1 MLDALIRKALL
12 GVTAVLLA
20 AVAWQAVDLWLTK
33 RKMRSTEQ
41 AAIAAQAQAAGLQRG
56 LDALESLNARIEA
69 RTTVYHRNVRDVLD
83 LPESRLCVDSPPVR
97 LALERLQQGYSD
109 ADRSSLDALVQ
120 ASAGTAG

>member
-1 MLDALIRKALL
+1 MLDALIRKALMAISTL
-12 GVTAVLLA
+12 LLIAV
-20 AVAWQAVDLWLTK
+20 VWQAVDLYLTK
-33 RKMRSTEQ
+33 SKLRRTEI
-41 AAIAAQAQAAGLQRG
+41 AAAEAQAQAAGLQRG